1 MSLENIYWFLK
12 ISKWFTEII
21 YNSSK
26 WLLMNAC
33 YKGIKVHKVTKASA
47 GEIHFSIQSTQFSS
61 VQFSSVAQLCP
72 TLCNPMNCSTSGLPV
87 HHQLSE
93 STQTH
98 VHWVGDAILPS
109 HPLLSPSPL
118 ALNLSQNQ
126 SLSQRVSSSHQVAKL
141 LEFQPQH
148 QSFQWT
154 PRTDLL

>member
-1 MSLENIYWFLK
+1 MFYCPLFILERWAVKSLNLKVYKFHHLSHKMCSLTTIIRQNIAKWEIMSLENIYWFLK

-72 TLCNPMNCSTSGLPV
+72 TLCNPMDCSPPDPSV
-87 HHQLSE
+87 HGILQLRIL
-93 STQTH
+93 Q
-98 VHWVGDAILPS
+98 WVAIDRKS
-109 HPLLSPSPL
+109 
-118 ALNLSQNQ
+118 
-126 SLSQRVSSSHQVAKL
+126 VV
-141 LEFQPQH
+141 
-148 QSFQWT
+148 
-154 PRTDLL
+154 